1 MLASARTVGVICVV
15 LWMTVGSALAQTPQP
30 YVTTQVTFPSSG
42 GLKIGALLGH
52 PEGKGPF
59 PAYISNH
66 GSMTLQDAGKDLWTS
81 FAPCSLADTLARTG
95 YVVLLVARRGY
106 RGSEGTSTT
115 YSTNLTSR
123 MEGKSAAEVMRG
135 AGQEADDVIA
145 ALEYLLTL
153 PYVDKD
159 RVAVGGVSLGGLVS
173 VMAVAREPRFKALIS
188 MAGGYRQSGRGGAD
202 EAWPLVEAVW
212 KRSAKTATIPTLIL
226 WSKND
231 MRVTVEVGEALEKA
245 LKDAGRPVQMKV
257 YPSFDTDGHTLFSN
271 AKGYPIY
278 VPDAVSFLDAQL
290 NR

>member
-1 MLASARTVGVICVV
+1 MLASARTVGWICVV

-81 FAPCSLADTLARTG
+81 FAPGSLADTLARKG

-278 VPDAVSFLDAQL
+278 VADAVSFLDAQL